1 MGYSLLAAL
10 GLFFLLEGLLPF
22 LVPDRWRATFLQI
35 AQLSDGQIRFFG
47 LVAMLFG
54 ILLLAFHLLTVNS

>member
-10 GLFFLLEGLLPF
+10 GLLFVLEGLLP
-22 LVPDRWRATFLQI
+22 LLAPQRWRKTFLQI

-47 LVAMLFG
+47 LVAILFG
-54 ILLLAFHLLTVNS
+54 ILLLAFHLFTLPA

>member
-1 MGYSLLAAL
+1 MGYSLLVAL
-10 GLFFLLEGLLPF
+10 GLLFVLEGLLP
-22 LVPDRWRATFLQI
+22 LLAPRQWRQMFLQI

-54 ILLLAFHLLTVNS
+54 ILLLAFHLFTLPV

>member
-1 MGYSLLAAL
+1 MVCSLLAAL
-10 GLFFLLEGLLPF
+10 GLFFLLEGVLPF
-22 LVPDRWRATFLQI
+22 LAPARWRQAFLQI

-54 ILLLAFHLLTVNS
+54 ILLLAFNLLSADS

>member
-1 MGYSLLAAL
+1 MGYSFMVAL
-10 GLFFLLEGLLPF
+10 GLLFVLEGLLP
-22 LVPDRWRATFLQI
+22 LLAPRRWRQTFLQI

-54 ILLLAFHLLTVNS
+54 MLLLAFHLLPLPA

>member
-1 MGYSLLAAL
+1 MGYSLLVAL
-10 GLFFLLEGLLPF
+10 GLFFVLEGLMPF
-22 LVPDRWRATFLQI
+22 LAPDRWRSTFLQI

-54 ILLLAFHLLTVNS
+54 ILLLAFHLLTANS

>member
-1 MGYSLLAAL
+1 MGDSLLVAF
-10 GLFFLLEGLLPF
+10 GLFFLLEGLMPF
-22 LVPDRWRATFLQI
+22 IAPGRWRQTFLQI

-54 ILLLAFHLLTVNS
+54 ILLLAFHLFTAES

>member
-22 LVPDRWRATFLQI
+22 LAPDRWRATFLQI

>member
-1 MGYSLLAAL
+1 LLPLLA
-10 GLFFLLEGLLPF
+10 PR
-22 LVPDRWRATFLQI
+22 RWRQTFLQI

-54 ILLLAFHLLTVNS
+54 ILLLAFHLLTLPA

>member
-22 LVPDRWRATFLQI
+22 MAPGRWRKTFLQI

-54 ILLLAFHLLTVNS
+54 ILLLAFPLFTADS

>member
-1 MGYSLLAAL
+1 LLPLLA
-10 GLFFLLEGLLPF
+10 P
-22 LVPDRWRATFLQI
+22 RHWRQTFLQI

-54 ILLLAFHLLTVNS
+54 ILLLAFHLLPLPA